1 MSEGKVDR
9 AKTLT
14 MAAMEGSNK
23 QAQSVHC
30 VILARFEFCSGP
42 KKKACTRY
50 APRHRITL
58 PLRRRADMAFINSW
72 SEQSNQFPRRW
83 EGCCC
88 LRFDKKKIVFFF
100 VLKVCDGMNEWSQ
113 NVQTLSHLP
122 IKPYPQS

>member
-42 KKKACTRY
+42 KKK
-50 APRHRITL
+50 
-58 PLRRRADMAFINSW
+58 RRARGMHHVIGLPCRFVGGRTWLSSILGRNNQINS
-72 SEQSNQFPRRW
+72 PAVGR
-83 EGCCC
+83 
-88 LRFDKKKIVFFF
+88 V
-100 VLKVCDGMNEWSQ
+100 VVACDLTKRKSCSF
-113 NVQTLSHLP
+113 LS
-122 IKPYPQS
+122 

>member
-42 KKKACTRY
+42 KKKKGVHAVCTTSSDY
-50 APRHRITL
+50 LAASSEGGHGFHQFLVGTIKSIPP
-58 PLRRRADMAFINSW
+58 PLGGLLLLAI
-72 SEQSNQFPRRW
+72 
-83 EGCCC
+83 
-88 LRFDKKKIVFFF
+88 
-100 VLKVCDGMNEWSQ
+100 
-113 NVQTLSHLP
+113 
-122 IKPYPQS
+122 